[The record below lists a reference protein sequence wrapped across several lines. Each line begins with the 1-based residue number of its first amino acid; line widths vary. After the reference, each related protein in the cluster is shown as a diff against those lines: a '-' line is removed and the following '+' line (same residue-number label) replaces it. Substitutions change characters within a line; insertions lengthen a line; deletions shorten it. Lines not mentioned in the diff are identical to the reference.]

1 MIVTKLTKMYI
12 KLKFP
17 MFDDGDI
24 IHERGVEVGL
34 RANVR
39 LKESDS

>member
-24 IHERGVEVGL
+24 IHGYDV
-34 RANVR
+34 
-39 LKESDS
+39 